1 MPEITAVQ
9 YMTDNLRIWLS
20 GRTIKAVHFSAST
33 NHKRIHLGDLLLP
46 TEACSPPWRRGKH
59 SIIPI
64 GKGAIVL
71 SYNLSAKVLRTTK
84 YEPKNSRLVFEL
96 DNSEF
101 IAWKDRINLG
111 EIRWFPDR
119 GHKDNTLHT
128 FFDQVKN
135 LGPEFWPQ
143 LRDGQ
148 WWQSIL
154 ENRKARLYT
163 LLLNQSVVAG
173 IGNIIAL
180 ETMHKLG
187 LSLNVRPNE
196 LSLAQWGEFST
207 AIRTVVDA
215 SMYHHNSLR
224 ITEQKS
230 SDPFRGELLF
240 VSEGH
245 TVAKGFTIYGR
256 SGEKCRNCTDG
267 IIIKSRIQGRPTYA
281 CNHCQAPT

>member
-9 YMTDNLRIWLS
+9 YMTDNLKIWLV
-20 GRTIKAVHFSAST
+20 GRTIKAVHFSSST
-33 NHKRIHLGDLLLP
+33 NHKRIKLDGLLFP
-46 TEACSPPWRRGKH
+46 TERCGPPWRRGKH

-71 SYNLSAKVLRTTK
+71 SYNLSAKVLRTPT
-84 YEPKNSRLVFEL
+84 YEPKNNRLAFEL

-101 IAWKDRINLG
+101 INWKDRINLG

-119 GHKDNTLHT
+119 GYKDNTLRV
-128 FFDQVKN
+128 FFDQAKS

-148 WWQSIL
+148 WWNSIL
-154 ENRKARLYT
+154 GNRKARLYT

-187 LSLNVRPNE
+187 LSLNIKSNQLSPLQWRQFSKAVR
-196 LSLAQWGEFST
+196 
-207 AIRTVVDA
+207 RVVEA
-215 SMYHHNSLR
+215 SMGHHNSLR
-224 ITEQKS
+224 LKEQQIS
-230 SDPFRGELLF
+230 ASFRGELLF

-245 TVAKGFTIYGR
+245 TLAKGFTIYGR
-256 SGEKCRNCTDG
+256 TGEKCKNCKGG
-267 IIIKSRIQGRPTYA
+267 IIIKSRLQGRPTYA
-281 CNHCQAPT
+281 CDNCQTL